1 MSTVETFKMS
11 ENMENGL
18 VKGPLG
24 VRTPPEAEVPIT
36 FVYSQSQND
45 IHAFLPEDAS
55 MGFVKHVA
63 DNLR

>member
-1 MSTVETFKMS
+1 MSAVETFKMS
-11 ENMENGL
+11 ENIENGL

-24 VRTPPEAEVPIT
+24 VCTPPEAEVPIT

-55 MGFVKHVA
+55 MRFVNHVA